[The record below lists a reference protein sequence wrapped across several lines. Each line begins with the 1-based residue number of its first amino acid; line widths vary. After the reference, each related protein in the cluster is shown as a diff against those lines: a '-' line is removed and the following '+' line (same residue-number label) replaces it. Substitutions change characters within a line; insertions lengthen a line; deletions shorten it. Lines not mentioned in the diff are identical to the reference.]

1 MIATALLF
9 ATLASSALP
18 TVGEDLVQKVVQPHH
33 GRIVI
38 VNFWATWCGP
48 CREEFPDL
56 VRLYRENKD
65 SVVLVA
71 VSMDEPEDAGKALEY
86 LKQQKSDFPAYI
98 RGFKD
103 FEAFANAIDPKW
115 MGAIPATFVF
125 DRSGKRVFSQEG
137 KVTYD
142 QLKKVVARLQQSARG

>member
-33 GRIVI
+33 GRVVI

-103 FEAFANAIDPKW
+103 FEAFVNAIDPKW

-142 QLKKVVARLQQSARG
+142 QLKKVIARLDK

>member
-1 MIATALLF
+1 
-9 ATLASSALP
+9 
-18 TVGEDLVQKVVQPHH
+18 
-33 GRIVI
+33 
-38 VNFWATWCGP
+38 
-48 CREEFPDL
+48 
-56 VRLYRENKD
+56 
-65 SVVLVA
+65 
-71 VSMDEPEDAGKALEY
+71 MDEPEDAGKALEY

-103 FEAFANAIDPKW
+103 FEAFVNAIDPKW

-142 QLKKVVARLQQSARG
+142 QLKKVIARLDK

>member
-1 MIATALLF
+1 MTASVLLF
-9 ATLASSALP
+9 AMLLSSALP
-18 TVGEDLVQKVVQPHH
+18 TVGEDVVQKVVLPHR
-33 GRIVI
+33 GRVVI
-38 VNFWATWCGP
+38 VNLWATWCGP

-56 VRLYRENKD
+56 VRLYRENKE

-86 LKQQKSDFPAYI
+86 IKQQKSDFPAYI

-103 FEAFANAIDPKW
+103 FEAFSNAIDPKW

-125 DRSGKRVFSQEG
+125 DKSGKRVFSHEG
-137 KVTYD
+137 KVSYN
-142 QLKKVVARLQQSARG
+142 QLKKVIVRLNR

>member
-9 ATLASSALP
+9 ATLLTSGLP
-18 TVGEDLVQKVVQPHH
+18 TVGEDLVQKVVQPHR
-33 GRIVI
+33 GQVVI

-56 VRLYRENKD
+56 VRLYRENKG

-86 LKQQKSDFPAYI
+86 VRQHNSDFPAYI

-103 FEAFANAIDPKW
+103 FDAFVNAIDPKW
-115 MGAIPATFVF
+115 MGGIPATFVF
-125 DRSGKRVFSQEG
+125 DKSGKRVFTQEG

-142 QLKKVVARLQQSARG
+142 QLKKVIARLNE

>member
-33 GRIVI
+33 GRVVI

-103 FEAFANAIDPKW
+103 FEAFVNAIDPKW

-142 QLKKVVARLQQSARG
+142 QLKSVIARLRN

>member
-1 MIATALLF
+1 MIAAALLF
-9 ATLASSALP
+9 ATLVSSVLP
-18 TVGEDLVQKVVQPHH
+18 TVGEDLVQKVVQPHR

-38 VNFWATWCGP
+38 VNFWATWCAP

-56 VRLYRENKD
+56 VRLYRENKS

-71 VSMDEPEDAGKALEY
+71 VSMDEPEDAGKALDY
-86 LKQQKSDFPAYI
+86 LKQQKMDFPAYI

-103 FEAFANAIDPKW
+103 FEAFVNAIDPKW

-125 DRSGKRVFSQEG
+125 DKSGKRVFSQEG

-142 QLKKVVARLQQSARG
+142 QLKTVIGRLSH

>member
-1 MIATALLF
+1 MTSALLLF
-9 ATLASSALP
+9 ATLVSSSLP
-18 TVGEDLVQKVVQPHH
+18 TVGEDLVQKVVEPHR
-33 GRIVI
+33 GRVVI
-38 VNFWATWCGP
+38 VNLWATWCGP

-71 VSMDEPEDAGKALEY
+71 VSMDEPEDAGKALDY
-86 LKQQKSDFPAYI
+86 LKQHKLDFPAYI

-103 FEAFANAIDPKW
+103 FEAFVNAIDPKW

-125 DRSGKRVFSQEG
+125 DKSGKRVFTQEG
-137 KVTYD
+137 KVSYE
-142 QLKKVVARLQQSARG
+142 QLKQVIARLQN

>member
-1 MIATALLF
+1 MIAAALLF
-9 ATLASSALP
+9 ATLLPSGLP
-18 TVGEDLVQKVVQPHH
+18 TVGEDLVQKVVYPHR
-33 GRIVI
+33 GRVVV

-56 VRLYRENKD
+56 VRLYRENKG

-86 LKQQKSDFPAYI
+86 IQQHKSDFPAYI

-125 DRSGKRVFSQEG
+125 DKSGKRVFTREG
-137 KVTYD
+137 KVSYD
-142 QLKKVVARLQQSARG
+142 QLKSLIARLNN

>member
-1 MIATALLF
+1 MIAAALLLTF
-9 ATLASSALP
+9 LSSALP
-18 TVGEDLVQKVVQPHH
+18 TVGEDLVEKVVQPHQ
-33 GRIVI
+33 GRVVI

-56 VRLYRENKD
+56 VQLYRENKD

-71 VSMDEPEDAGKALEY
+71 VSMDEPEDAGKAADC
-86 LKQQKSDFPAYI
+86 LKQHKSDFPAYI

-103 FEAFANAIDPKW
+103 FDAFSNAVHPKW
-115 MGAIPATFVF
+115 MGAIPTTVVF
-125 DRSGKRVFSQEG
+125 DQSGKRVFIKEG

-142 QLKKVVARLQQSARG
+142 QLKKVIARLNN